1 VAAVTF
7 EVVPAIDLRGG
18 RCVRLRQGRAGT
30 EEVFA
35 DDPVAVARAF
45 ADAGAARLHVVD
57 LDGAFAGSL
66 RNERVLRQ
74 IAGAVTIP
82 VQVGGG
88 VRDLAT
94 LERLLGFGARWV
106 ILGTAAVRDP
116 DLVEEACRRFPGHV
130 AAGVDARGGKA
141 AVSGWTELSGADAVD
156 VARRIAGAGVSHLV
170 YTDIDR
176 DGMLGGPN
184 LGATREVARAA
195 GIPVFA
201 SGGVSSLDDLARLS
215 GLREDGVAGAIV
227 GRALYTGGLD
237 LRAALELLGGIRPC

>member
-1 VAAVTF
+1 MSRVF
-7 EVVPAIDLRGG
+7 EIVPAIDLRGG
-18 RCVRLRQGRAGT
+18 RCVRLRRGEAGT
-30 EEVFA
+30 ETVFA
-35 DDPVAVARAF
+35 EDPAEVARF
-45 ADAGAARLHVVD
+45 FFRAGAPRLHVVD
-57 LDGAFAGSL
+57 LDGAFEGRP
-66 RNERVLRQ
+66 RNE
-74 IAGAVTIP
+74 AAVAAILDAVSIP
-82 VQVGGG
+82 AEVGGG

-94 LERLLGFGARWV
+94 VERILLLGARWV
-106 ILGTAAVRDP
+106 ILGTAAVREP
-116 DLVEEACRRFPGHV
+116 ALVADACRRFPGRI
-130 AAGVDARGGKA
+130 AAGVDARGGRV
-141 AVSGWTELSGADAVD
+141 AVSGWKETSGEDAVE
-156 VARRIAGAGVSHLV
+156 VGLRLAQSGVSHIV